1 MSRTEPSEFER
12 TELGPA
18 LRVAVVGLGWWGR
31 TIVPLLKDN
40 AKLKVVCGVDVRPVA
55 LDGIRTLTSYEE
67 ALRDPEVQGVVLC
80 TPHTQHTEQIVAA
93 AHAKKHVFCEKPLSL
108 SRADVLR
115 AVKACNENEV
125 ALAVG
130 HEKRFEP
137 PVQELFRLA
146 KAGELGTLL
155 QIEANFSQDKFL
167 SLTPDNWRMSQ
178 AEAPAGPMTAT
189 GIHLLDLSVGLLGP
203 AQHVFAKVRQLGSRL
218 INGDTLGILVT
229 HKSGANSLIS
239 AILATPFDGRFA
251 VYGNRGWAEVRD
263 KAHPESPQGWTLTR
277 SSRGSEKKVL
287 DYPAANAVLA
297 NLEAFADA
305 AAKRAP
311 YPVPQDQMIAN
322 VSALEAVFRSAAS
335 GKVEAVES

>member
-1 MSRTEPSEFER
+1 MASQSA
-12 TELGPA
+12 LG
-18 LRVAVVGLGWWGR
+18 VAVIGLGWWGR

-40 AKLKVVCGVDVRPVA
+40 AKLKVVKGVDPAPAAAQFARSQ
-55 LDGIRTLTSYEE
+55 GISYESSFD
-67 ALRDPEVQGVVLC
+67 AILKNPEVQGVVLC
-80 TPHTQHTEQIVAA
+80 TPHSQHTEQIIAA
-93 AHAKKHVFCEKPLSL
+93 ANAKKHVFCEKPLSL

-115 AVKACNENEV
+115 AVKACNDNGV
-125 ALAVG
+125 VLAVG

-137 PVQELFRLA
+137 PVQELVRLA
-146 KAGELGTLL
+146 KSGELGTLL

-167 SLTPDNWRMSQ
+167 SLTPDNWRMSER
-178 AEAPAGPMTAT
+178 EAPAGPMTAT
-189 GIHLLDLSVGLLGP
+189 GIHLLDLAVGLLGP

-218 INGDTLGILVT
+218 VNGDTLGILVT

-251 VYGNRGWAEVRD
+251 LYGNKGWAEVRD
-263 KAHPESPQGWTLTR
+263 KAHPESPQGWTL
-277 SSRGSEKKVL
+277 SRCMRGKEKEVQ
-287 DYPAANAVLA
+287 DYPAAKAVLA

-322 VSALEAVFRSAAS
+322 VSALEAVFRSVKN
-335 GKVEAVES
+335 GTVETVEN